1 MRVKTQARKTH
12 GKKYLIFILVLLI
25 LVSLFFINFMKKN
38 SSADY
43 SSKTIN
49 TNLSAI
55 STFDYSKVTTVESKI
70 KKLETTEARGTFD
83 VTKRLTKAQYRK
95 IFGTSVILGDSIT
108 EGLVDYGYLGSDQVF
123 CKIGASIISGDDL
136 FSSAA
141 NTYPKFAFMS
151 FGMNDMGNYSGN
163 ADLFIEKYTKLI
175 KEFKK
180 TSPDTRIL
188 INGITPPSKDAIA
201 KNTILSN
208 YKKFNHGLKEMC
220 KDLKLTYI
228 DNSYIIEDH
237 PNYYAGDG
245 IHVVSEFYP
254 LWMNNMIL
262 KAGL

>member
-1 MRVKTQARKTH
+1 MRANTQTKRKH

-25 LVSLFFINFMKKN
+25 LVSLFFINFMRRN

-49 TNLSAI
+49 ANLSAI

-83 VTKRLTKAQYRK
+83 VTKRLTKAQYRR
-95 IFGTSVILGDSIT
+95 IFSTSAILGDSIT

-163 ADLFIEKYTKLI
+163 ADSFIEKYSKLI

-180 TSPDTRIL
+180 VSPDTRIL
-188 INGITPPSKDAIA
+188 INGITPPSKEAIA
-201 KNTILSN
+201 KNSILSN
-208 YKKFNHGLKEMC
+208 YKKFNNELKKMC

-245 IHVVSEFYP
+245 IHVVSDFYP

>member
-1 MRVKTQARKTH
+1 MRVKTQTRKSH
-12 GKKYLIFILVLLI
+12 SKRYLIFLLVLLI

-38 SSADY
+38 TSADY
-43 SSKTIN
+43 SSTTIN
-49 TNLSAI
+49 ANLSAI

-70 KKLETTEARGTFD
+70 KKLETTEAKGTFD
-83 VTKRLTKAQYRK
+83 VSKRLTKAQYRR

-151 FGMNDMGNYSGN
+151 FGMNDMGNYTGH
-163 ADLFIEKYTKLI
+163 ADLFTEKYTKLI

-188 INGITPPSKDAIA
+188 INGITPPSQDAISG
-201 KNTILSN
+201 NPILSN
-208 YKKFNHGLKEMC
+208 YKKFNNALKKMC
-220 KDLKLTYI
+220 KDLNLTYI

-245 IHVVSEFYP
+245 IHVSTKFYP